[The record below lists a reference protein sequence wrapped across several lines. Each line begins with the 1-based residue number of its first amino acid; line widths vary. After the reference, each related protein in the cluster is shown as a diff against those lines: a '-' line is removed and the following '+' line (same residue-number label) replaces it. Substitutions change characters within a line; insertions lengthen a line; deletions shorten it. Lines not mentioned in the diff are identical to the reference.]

1 MLKGHTIL
9 LGVTGSIAA
18 YKSAE
23 LVRLLV
29 KKGANVK
36 VLMTPEARQFI
47 TPLTLA
53 TLSRHPVYAEIATED
68 EWHNHVM
75 LGREADL
82 LLIAPATAHTIAK
95 MASGLCDNL
104 LLATYLSAI
113 CPVTVVP
120 AMDEDMWC
128 HPATR
133 EQVNKLRCYGV
144 DVLDVAQ
151 GDLAS
156 GLQGWGRMLEPQQII
171 ESIEARW
178 IEPGNQLKG
187 KKVLVTAGP
196 TREPIDP
203 VRYISNHSSGKMGFA
218 LAKLFAWMGAEVYL
232 VAGPT
237 SVPPPQ
243 HPRIQLTRIE
253 TAAQLQHAC
262 EAFFPEMDITVM
274 AAAVAD
280 YRPQHIANQK
290 IKKQDHHLQLL
301 LEKTTDI
308 LYELGKRK
316 QAHQRLIGFA
326 LEIQHDP
333 ALAREKMQQ
342 KNLDLIVLNS
352 LDDAGA
358 GFGGDS
364 NKISIFDRLG
374 HEMHF
379 PLKHKHAVA
388 HDIIQA
394 LLSLMHPA

>member
-1 MLKGHTIL
+1 MLEGHTIV

-29 KKGANVK
+29 KKGATVK

-47 TPLTLA
+47 TSLTLA
-53 TLSRHPVYAEIATED
+53 TLSRHPVYTEIASED

-104 LLATYLSAI
+104 LLATYLSAC
-113 CPVTVVP
+113 CPVMVAP
-120 AMDEDMWC
+120 AMDEDMWW

-133 EQVNKLRCYGV
+133 EQVDKLLSHGV
-144 DVLDVAQ
+144 DVLDVAH

-156 GLQGWGRMLEPQQII
+156 GLQGWGRMLEPQQIV
-171 ESIEARW
+171 EAIEARW
-178 IEPGNQLKG
+178 IQPGHQLKG

-218 LAKLFAWMGAEVYL
+218 LARLFAWMGAEVHL
-232 VAGPT
+232 IAGPT
-237 SVPPPQ
+237 PVPPPR
-243 HPRIQLTRIE
+243 HPHIQLTRIE
-253 TAAQLQHAC
+253 TAAELQHAC
-262 EAFFPEMDITVM
+262 EMFFPQMDITVM

-280 YRPQHIANQK
+280 YRPQHAATQK
-290 IKKQDHHLQLL
+290 IKKLDDHLQLQ

-308 LYELGKRK
+308 LAELGKRK
-316 QAHQRLIGFA
+316 QAHQWLVGFA
-326 LEIQHDP
+326 LESQHDASL
-333 ALAREKMQQ
+333 ALEKLQR
-342 KNLDLIVLNS
+342 KNLDMIVLNS
-352 LDDAGA
+352 LDDPGA
-358 GFGGDS
+358 GFAGDS

-374 HEMHF
+374 HEIHF

-394 LLSLMHPA
+394 LLDLMHAT